1 MRNHTGVAVIGLL
14 ACFAWT
20 SPAFAVDLIPQLK
33 GNWCDVRN
41 EKDAP
46 TDVVRVGI
54 IRPNEITLT
63 PAVICNIDEI
73 FEQQGDTHFVVSTSC
88 SSGGHKWN
96 MELDLISANLTNSI
110 PSFWSF
116 LREPRALIKVKF
128 FFDAESILPKPL
140 TGIGT

>member
-1 MRNHTGVAVIGLL
+1 MRNYTGVAVIGLL

-20 SPAFAVDLIPQLK
+20 SPVLAADLIPQLK

-54 IRPNEITLT
+54 TRPNEITLS

-96 MELDLISANLTNSI
+96 TELDLISAHSNKFNTE
-110 PSFWSF
+110 F
-116 LREPRALIKVKF
+116 LVISSRTKGTYK
-128 FFDAESILPKPL
+128 SQILFRC
-140 TGIGT
+140 